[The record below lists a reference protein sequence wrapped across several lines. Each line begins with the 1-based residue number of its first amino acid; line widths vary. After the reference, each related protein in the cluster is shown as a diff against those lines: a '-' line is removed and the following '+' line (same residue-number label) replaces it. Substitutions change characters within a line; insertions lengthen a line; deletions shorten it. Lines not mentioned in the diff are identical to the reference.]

1 MDEKAGA
8 LRFYCEIGGMR
19 GSGYQQDFR
28 RMLEMPS
35 FSPSPITN
43 LLKKGYVHMR
53 IAIPTTGNCLNPHF
67 GHCEKFAIFDV
78 DPKTKMVIATTEELA
93 PEHQPGLL
101 PVWLK
106 ERGVTVVIAGGMGA
120 RALSL
125 FQEAS
130 IEVITGAPAESVATL
145 VRKYLDGLLVSVEHL
160 CEHVCNH

>member
-1 MDEKAGA
+1 
-8 LRFYCEIGGMR
+8 
-19 GSGYQQDFR
+19 
-28 RMLEMPS
+28 MLEIPLS
-35 FSPSPITN
+35 SPSPITD
-43 LLKKGYVHMR
+43 LLKKGNVHMR
-53 IAIPTTGNCLNPHF
+53 IAIPTTGDCLNPHF
-67 GHCEKFAIFDV
+67 GHCEKFALVDV
-78 DPKTKMVIATTEELA
+78 DPKTKEVTATTELVA

-130 IEVITGAPAESVATL
+130 IEVITGAPAESIATL
-145 VRKYLDGLLVSVEHL
+145 IRKYLDGSLVSVEHL

>member
-1 MDEKAGA
+1 
-8 LRFYCEIGGMR
+8 MR

>member
-1 MDEKAGA
+1 
-8 LRFYCEIGGMR
+8 
-19 GSGYQQDFR
+19 
-28 RMLEMPS
+28 MLEIPLS
-35 FSPSPITN
+35 SPSPITD
-43 LLKKGYVHMR
+43 LLKKGNVHMR
-53 IAIPTTGNCLNPHF
+53 IAIPTTGDCLNPHF
-67 GHCEKFAIFDV
+67 GHCEKFALVDV
-78 DPKTKMVIATTEELA
+78 DPKTKEVTATTELVA

-145 VRKYLDGLLVSVEHL
+145 VRKYLDGSLVSVEHL
-160 CEHVCNH
+160 CEHVCSH

>member
-1 MDEKAGA
+1 
-8 LRFYCEIGGMR
+8 
-19 GSGYQQDFR
+19 
-28 RMLEMPS
+28 MLEMPS
-35 FSPSPITN
+35 SSPSPITD
-43 LLKKGYVHMR
+43 LLKKGNVHMR
-53 IAIPTTGNCLNPHF
+53 IAIPTTGDCLNPHF
-67 GHCEKFAIFDV
+67 GHCEKFALVDV
-78 DPKTKMVIATTEELA
+78 DPKTKEVTATTELVA

-145 VRKYLDGLLVSVEHL
+145 VRKYLDGTLVSVEHL
-160 CEHVCNH
+160 CEHVCSH

>member
-1 MDEKAGA
+1 
-8 LRFYCEIGGMR
+8 
-19 GSGYQQDFR
+19 
-28 RMLEMPS
+28 MLEMPS

>member
-1 MDEKAGA
+1 
-8 LRFYCEIGGMR
+8 
-19 GSGYQQDFR
+19 
-28 RMLEMPS
+28 MLEIPLS
-35 FSPSPITN
+35 SSSPITD
-43 LLKKGYVHMR
+43 LLKKGNVHMR
-53 IAIPTTGNCLNPHF
+53 IAIPTTGDCLNPHF
-67 GHCEKFAIFDV
+67 GHCEKFALVDV
-78 DPKTKMVIATTEELA
+78 DPKTMEVTATTELVA

-145 VRKYLDGLLVSVEHL
+145 VRKYLDGTLVSVEHL
-160 CEHVCNH
+160 CEHVCSH

>member
-1 MDEKAGA
+1 
-8 LRFYCEIGGMR
+8 
-19 GSGYQQDFR
+19 
-28 RMLEMPS
+28 
-35 FSPSPITN
+35 
-43 LLKKGYVHMR
+43 LLKKGNAHMK
-53 IAIPTTGNCLNPHF
+53 IAIPVTRDSLNPHF
-67 GHCEKFAIFDV
+67 GHCEKFVLVDV
-78 DPKTKMVIATTEELA
+78 DPKTREVLATTETPA

-145 VRKYLDGLLVSVEHL
+145 VHKYLDGSLVSVVHL
-160 CEHVCNH
+160 CEHVCTH